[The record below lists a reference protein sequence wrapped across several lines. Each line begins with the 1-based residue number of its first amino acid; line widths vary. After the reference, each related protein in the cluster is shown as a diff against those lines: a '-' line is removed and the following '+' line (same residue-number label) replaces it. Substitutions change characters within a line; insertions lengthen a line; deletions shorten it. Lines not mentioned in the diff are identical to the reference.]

1 MAVFKCKMCGGDLE
15 IQEGL
20 TICEC
25 EYCGTKQTIPALDN
39 EKKLN
44 LFNRA
49 NRLRLNSEFDKAA
62 SIYENIIAEFP
73 EEAEGYWGLVLC
85 NYGIEY
91 VDDPATAKKIPT
103 CHRAAFESVTKDE
116 NYELALEYADVVSQK
131 VYRDEAHEI
140 DRIMS
145 EILSIS
151 KNEEPYDIFI
161 CYKETDTSG
170 GRTIDSVIAQDVYDA
185 LTDKG
190 YRVFFSR
197 ISLEDKLGSA
207 YEPYIFAALNSAKVM
222 LAFGTKYEYFHA
234 VWVKNEWSRFL
245 KLMAKDKS
253 KSLVPCYKDLDPYDM
268 PDEFKALQAQD
279 MGKVGAI
286 QDLVRG
292 IEKLVGS
299 EKTKEPVVINSNV
312 RTDIAPLLKR
322 AFMFLEDCE
331 WVNADEYCEKVLD
344 INPECAEAY
353 LCKLMVELKVKK
365 EEKLK
370 DCPQPFDSTNN
381 YKKALRFADSKLKE
395 QLTTYIEFIKNRNE
409 NARIEG
415 IYIKALTAKSDEKIL
430 SYHEAIQLF
439 ESVEDYKDARSL
451 KDECFE
457 ELYLLIKN
465 CMFNAKTEKEILN
478 VIEEFER
485 IKQYKDSADLILECK
500 NKIKEIHL
508 NQKYTEAID
517 LINKAVNEHVFSK
530 GIRHLKSLGDYKNSA
545 ELVNKYKH
553 DWDFRESMA
562 MDIWAT
568 YISTKEQIITVENE
582 RQQIQGLSDDEKK
595 EKTRCKTQIEELKK
609 KEDFVVS
616 AKVEIANLNEEL
628 NKLGVLAFS
637 KKKEISTKIKELTRQ
652 LNVAESVVNKKTSLE
667 GGFQS
672 DIAECNRK
680 ISECKNKLSSIDFQL
695 AELNEQLNRQLAKL
709 EQPKFIAV
717 LCQKEEVLPLL
728 AEEDSIVSIIKRNND
743 LKDIIKQSCMQMFL
757 PADKQKT
764 IFKIVNFDVEAVYF
778 QACQAM
784 ETARSLDDIKW
795 ARGEFASI
803 PKYKDALVLRDKCD
817 EMLASNKYKLKFR
830 MF

>member
-1 MAVFKCKMCGGDLE
+1 MYIYILYYYRKIVSKRVNFMAIFKCKMCGGDLD

-20 TICEC
+20 TTCEC

-131 VYRDEAHEI
+131 LYRDEAREI

-161 CYKETDTSG
+161 CYKETDSIG

-197 ISLEDKLGSA
+197 ISLEDKIGKQ

-253 KSLVPCYKDLDPYDM
+253 KSLVPCYKDMDAYDM

-292 IEKLVGS
+292 IEKLLPDS
-299 EKTKEPVVINSNV
+299 EPADVKEAAASNNGASATV
-312 RTDIAPLLKR
+312 DSLLKR
-322 AFMFLEDCE
+322 VYLFLEDGE
-331 WVNADEYCEKVLD
+331 WQSADEYCEKVLD

-353 LCKLMVELKVKK
+353 VGKLMVELKVKK
-365 EEKLK
+365 EEALK
-370 DCPQPFDSTNN
+370 DCETPFDNINN
-381 YKKALRFADSKLKE
+381 YKKAFRFADDKLKKKLVGYIDFIDARNGKITSSERKYNDAVELLENDFAEEVFLEGIEILEELEDFKDSNELMEKYKQEWSSRNELAKAVWSEYTSTKDKIFALEKAISPKIASLEEITKKKANLNYQLKIVKSKTEYISSLKENISSTKKEIDGLGAFSFSRKKDLEGRLENLNKQLREAQTFVRNANTNEAESIQKINEYESIIEADNAKISEMKSELNNLKIQLSDSLDKLGNRKIIAELTKEDDVLLSLCQEDRILNMIQSDAKLKE
-395 QLTTYIEFIKNRNE
+395 FIK
-409 NARIEG
+409 
-415 IYIKALTAKSDEKIL
+415 T
-430 SYHEAIQLF
+430 
-439 ESVEDYKDARSL
+439 
-451 KDECFE
+451 
-457 ELYLLIKN
+457 
-465 CMFNAKTEKEILN
+465 
-478 VIEEFER
+478 
-485 IKQYKDSADLILECK
+485 
-500 NKIKEIHL
+500 
-508 NQKYTEAID
+508 TEAFALLPGKIQD
-517 LINKAVNEHVFSK
+517 
-530 GIRHLKSLGDYKNSA
+530 
-545 ELVNKYKH
+545 
-553 DWDFRESMA
+553 DF
-562 MDIWAT
+562 I
-568 YISTKEQIITVENE
+568 
-582 RQQIQGLSDDEKK
+582 
-595 EKTRCKTQIEELKK
+595 
-609 KEDFVVS
+609 
-616 AKVEIANLNEEL
+616 
-628 NKLGVLAFS
+628 
-637 KKKEISTKIKELTRQ
+637 
-652 LNVAESVVNKKTSLE
+652 
-667 GGFQS
+667 
-672 DIAECNRK
+672 
-680 ISECKNKLSSIDFQL
+680 
-695 AELNEQLNRQLAKL
+695 
-709 EQPKFIAV
+709 
-717 LCQKEEVLPLL
+717 
-728 AEEDSIVSIIKRNND
+728 
-743 LKDIIKQSCMQMFL
+743 
-757 PADKQKT
+757 
-764 IFKIVNFDVEAVYF
+764 
-778 QACQAM
+778 
-784 ETARSLDDIKW
+784 
-795 ARGEFASI
+795 
-803 PKYKDALVLRDKCD
+803 
-817 EMLASNKYKLKFR
+817 
-830 MF
+830 